1 MSKAERARKL
11 ARTLPRDAKGK
22 FLPRGSKNLF
32 RKTIKSSK
40 TKATNSNSK
49 THRRTTKRKR
59 SGTKRKTSHGSH
71 LNAGSVLE
79 LLDPLK
85 DVISLL
91 SPLLGGSH
99 TKAHAKRQKQFQT
112 LITGKPEPKKTMKRR
127 RNNNNNGRK
136 DVFPN
141 FLTGALRQTV
151 TDTFVTNQV
160 NTPIPRIQTTRSG
173 QKATVME
180 LLWIEMLFPTIE
192 IAAPLAN
199 LTAQF
204 VIGIVP
210 NVILPFNNPR
220 VFAEKRL
227 DTHATVEGA
236 SGKSGFKTEQPF
248 RYEMESTDGHGFLL
262 AAESFHVGLFSA
274 NTTPNLN
281 AVEWRMYYRFIDIPL
296 SEFIGLVQSTQQ

>member
-11 ARTLPRDAKGK
+11 AKTLPRDAKGK

-32 RKTIKSSK
+32 KKSI
-40 TKATNSNSK
+40 K
-49 THRRTTKRKR
+49 THRSGHNKTRSTNKRNSKRKR
-59 SGTKRKTSHGSH
+59 TSHGSH

-79 LLDPLK
+79 LLDPIK

-99 TKAHAKRQKQFQT
+99 TAAHTKRQKNFQT
-112 LITGKPEPKKTMKRR
+112 LITGKPAPKKTMKRR
-127 RNNNNNGRK
+127 RNNNNNGRV

-141 FLTGALRQTV
+141 FLTGVVTQTAAEAF
-151 TDTFVTNQV
+151 TTTQV

-180 LLWIEMLFPTIE
+180 LLWVEVLFPTIVMGT
-192 IAAPLAN
+192 ITAN
-199 LTAQF
+199 YTLQM

-210 NVILPFNNPR
+210 TLILPFNNPR
-220 VFAEKRL
+220 VFVEQRL
-227 DTHATVEGA
+227 DMHIFAA
-236 SGKSGFKTEQPF
+236 SGGGITKQPLV
-248 RYEMESTDGHGFLL
+248 YDMQSKDGHGFLL
-262 AAESFHVGLFSA
+262 AAESFHVSLFTA
-274 NTTPNLN
+274 GTAIVNKG
-281 AVEWRMYYRFIDIPL
+281 EWRMYYRFIDIPL

>member
-1 MSKAERARKL
+1 MKAKRARKL
-11 ARTLPRDAKGK
+11 ANTLPRDAKGK

-32 RKTIKSSK
+32 KKKIKNHKSSHK
-40 TKATNSNSK
+40 P
-49 THRRTTKRKR
+49 KRKR
-59 SGTKRKTSHGSH
+59 RKTAHGSH
-71 LNAGSVLE
+71 LNAGSILE
-79 LLDPLK
+79 LLDPIK

-99 TKAHAKRQKQFQT
+99 TAKHQRQQKNFQT
-112 LITGKPEPKKTMKRR
+112 LITGSKLPKPMAKRK

-141 FLTGALRQTV
+141 FLTGALFQTV

-180 LLWIEMLFPTIE
+180 LLWIEFVFPNIKIE
-192 IAAPLAN
+192 SVGRSI
-199 LTAQF
+199 TSQF

-210 NVILPFNNPR
+210 TVVLPFNNPR
-220 VFAEKRL
+220 VFAEKRIDAHIAGS
-227 DTHATVEGA
+227 DTNGFM
-236 SGKSGFKTEQPF
+236 GFKTEQPF

-262 AAESFHVGLFSA
+262 AAESFHVSLF
-274 NTTPNLN
+274 TTASTPDLN
-281 AVEWRMYYRFIDIPL
+281 GVEWRMYYRFIDIPL